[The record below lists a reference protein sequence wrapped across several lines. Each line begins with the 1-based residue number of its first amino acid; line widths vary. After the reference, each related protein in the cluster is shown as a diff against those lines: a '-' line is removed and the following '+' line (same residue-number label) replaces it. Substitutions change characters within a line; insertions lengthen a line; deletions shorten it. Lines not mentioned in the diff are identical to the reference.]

1 MPCDASA
8 VLGVPEFSENVPLF
22 LPGTIVAIVVGYLV
36 RDRVG
41 RWLGGSA
48 VLGWAFVV
56 AVAIILAATLTPLR
70 ESAAESRRAQVGC
83 DFSRVGFA
91 SIREIL
97 RADDPFRNIVLFVPL
112 GTVIAFVPGLRRRA
126 ALLAAAGLAP
136 IAIEVGQ
143 LLLAPLNRACQ
154 SADVFDNVLGLFV
167 GFAIGSVVAFAMRP
181 HGDAG
186 RQA

>member
-8 VLGVPEFSENVPLF
+8 VLGIPEFSANVPLF
-22 LPGTIVAIVVGYLV
+22 LPTTIVAILVGYLA

-48 VLGWAFVV
+48 ALGWAFVV
-56 AVAIILAATLTPLR
+56 AIAIIVAATLTPLR
-70 ESAAESRRAQVGC
+70 EIAAEGRPAQVGC
-83 DFSRVGFA
+83 DLSRVGFA

-97 RADDPFRNIVLFVPL
+97 RADDSFRNIVLFIPL
-112 GTVIAFVPGLRRRA
+112 GAVIAFVPGLRRKA

-143 LLLAPLNRACQ
+143 LLLTPLNRACQ
-154 SADVFDNVLGLFV
+154 SADVFDNVMGLFV
-167 GFAIGSVVAFAMRP
+167 GFAIGSVVALATGPRQ
-181 HGDAG
+181 DAG
-186 RQA
+186 GQA